1 MDKTI
6 VVGLSGHAGEYRL
19 DEEAH
24 DRLTRYLDRA
34 ARRVPDD
41 SERAEVLGDLERSI
55 GDKLDAQLGTDQRLI
70 TAADIDAVLEE
81 IGAVDTGHEPVAEEA
96 DTRPRRRLYRIREGQ
111 QIAGVCT
118 GIAARYEVGV
128 DWVRTGF
135 WAATI
140 VTLGIFLV
148 IYITLA
154 FALPVVDKAGMR
166 PRPRRLYRVREG
178 QQIAGVCNG
187 LAAYAELRVDWVRT
201 VFFFASLLTL
211 GAFTLVYVALVVILP
226 IASTGDSYQ
235 TERR

>member
-6 VVGLSGHAGEYRL
+6 VVGLNGHAGEYRL
-19 DEEAH
+19 DEDAH
-24 DRLTRYLDRA
+24 ERLTRYLDRA

-41 SERAEVLGDLERSI
+41 AERAEVLGDLERSI
-55 GDKLDAQLGTDQRLI
+55 GDKLDTLLGTDQRLI
-70 TAADIDAVLEE
+70 TAADMDAVLEE

-96 DTRPRRRLYRIREGQ
+96 DTRPRRRLYRVREGQ
-111 QIAGVCT
+111 QLAGVCT

-128 DWVRTGF
+128 DWVRLGF
-135 WAATI
+135 WAATFL
-140 VTLGIFLV
+140 TLGIFLV
-148 IYITLA
+148 VYITLA

-187 LAAYAELRVDWVRT
+187 LAAYSQVRVDWVRT
-201 VFFFASLLTL
+201 VFFFATLLTL

-226 IASTGDSYQ
+226 VAATTEVPQ
-235 TERR
+235 MERR